1 MKLEG
6 YEADVRGSNGKKEAT
21 KLHMVV
27 TDHVMTSPANHCSCA
42 SQDDYQF
49 FEQDRTQRSLQ

>member
-21 KLHMVV
+21 KLQMVV
-27 TDHVMTSPANHCSCA
+27 TDQVMTSPANHCSSA

-49 FEQDRTQRSLQ
+49 FEQDQTQHLLQ